1 MANDVIVVV
10 QRDSLP
16 KAKESLDILL
26 VSTAGAHPVE
36 VYRDIESVEA
46 VFGPKGASPNA
57 KIVRK
62 ATTLFNQEKTTLAPA
77 LVSKFKIVGFDTPQ
91 TASAKAATLKIT
103 LPDENL
109 EQAIEAST
117 NLWAKIGKG
126 SEEAVQLTTTARVTK
141 WSQVAA
147 LFKSTT
153 FTKGETSYSATASS
167 NTVTYTAS
175 ATGVVDPVAEKI
187 EFFSDSTL
195 KKKLECKAVVEFR
208 NGSKELTAADALV
221 KTIKDFQDKTDNDW
235 YFLMT
240 DRDEDEYVT
249 ALCKYAEASEPTEAE
264 LSAGIADHRKFY
276 MGQTAN
282 KRFESRTARAAVIYT
297 DTEFLKEEVDA
308 SYAGNVAPFYPKSVT
323 WKFKRPQDGNA
334 PASAGAKLIS
344 LPRLTEGEK
353 NKLIE
358 NHVNFLTE
366 EYKHQYVKDGT
377 CLNGEFIDV
386 VLGGDW
392 VANRMRNLLY
402 KILLENDNIDYD
414 DAGFGA
420 VSTAVVQALEE
431 ATDLGIIAKDAES
444 KKGIYTVNIPKY
456 DDSTEDQRRNRE
468 LPEIRWDALLA
479 GSVHQVK
486 TKGALRATL

>member
-1 MANDVIVVV
+1 MAKDVIVVV
-10 QRDSLP
+10 QRDALP

-46 VFGPKGASPNA
+46 VFGPKGTSPNA

-62 ATTLFNQEKTTLAPA
+62 ATTLFNQGKTTLASA
-77 LVSKFKIVGFDTPQ
+77 LVSKFKIVGFEAPQ

-109 EQAIEAST
+109 EQAIETST

-141 WSQVAA
+141 WSQIAT

-153 FTKGETSYSATASS
+153 FTKGETSYSAAASG

-187 EFFSDSTL
+187 EFFTDSTL
-195 KKKLECKAVVEFR
+195 KNKIACAAVVEFT
-208 NGSKELTAADALV
+208 NGSKEMSAAEALV
-221 KTIKDFQDKTDNDW
+221 KAIKDFQDKTDNDW

-240 DRDEDEYVT
+240 DRDEDEYVV
-249 ALCKYAEASEPTEAE
+249 ALSKYAEASEPTEAE
-264 LSAGIADHRKFY
+264 LSAGVADNRKFY
-276 MGQTAN
+276 LGQTAN
-282 KRFESRTARAAVIYT
+282 KRFENSTARAAVIYT
-297 DTEFLKEEVDA
+297 DSEYLKEEADA

-334 PASAGAKLIS
+334 PASTGTKLIS

-353 NKLIE
+353 NRLLE

-402 KILLENDNIDYD
+402 KTLLENDNIDYD

-420 VSTAVVQALEE
+420 VATAVVQALEE

-444 KKGIYTVNIPKY
+444 KKGIYYVNIPKY

-468 LPEIRWDALLA
+468 LPEIRWEAQLA
-479 GSVHQVK
+479 GSIHQVK

>member
-1 MANDVIVVV
+1 MAKDVIVVV
-10 QRDSLP
+10 QRDALP

-26 VSTAGAHPVE
+26 VSTAGAYPVE

-62 ATTLFNQEKTTLAPA
+62 ATTLFNQGKTTLAPA

-91 TASAKAATLKIT
+91 TASAKAATLKIM

-109 EQAIEAST
+109 EQAMEAST

-126 SEEAVQLTTTARVTK
+126 PEEAVQLTTTAKVTK

-147 LFKSTT
+147 LFKSTA
-153 FTKGETSYSATASS
+153 FTKGETSY
-167 NTVTYTAS
+167 
-175 ATGVVDPVAEKI
+175 
-187 EFFSDSTL
+187 FTL
-195 KKKLECKAVVEFR
+195 KKKIECKAVVEFT
-208 NGSKELTAADALV
+208 NGSKELTAADSLV
-221 KTIKDFQDKTDNDW
+221 KAIKNFQDKTDNDW

-240 DRDEDEYVT
+240 DRDEDEYVI
-249 ALCKYAEASEPTEAE
+249 ALSKYAEASEPTEAE
-264 LSAGIADHRKFY
+264 LKAGIADNRKFY

-282 KRFESRTARAAVIYT
+282 KRFESLTARAAVIYT
-297 DTEFLKEEVDA
+297 DTEYLKEEVDA

-353 NKLIE
+353 NSLLE
-358 NHVNFLTE
+358 NHVNFLAE

-402 KILLENDNIDYD
+402 KTLLENDSIDYD
-414 DAGFGA
+414 NAGFGA

-456 DDSTEDQRRNRE
+456 EDSTEDQRRNRE
-468 LPEIRWDALLA
+468 LPEIRWEALLA
-479 GSVHQVK
+479 GSIHQVK